1 VPGSFA
7 VTLSK
12 TPQAVTSSCVAAIAS
27 RAPAICGR
35 LPARGD
41 AAMRWLSLL
50 IASIAIGLPGAAFA
64 LPQPD
69 AEAAYARGDYATAF
83 KIWLPLAEQGSSQ
96 AQLNVARMYERGEWV
111 AQDKQAAMEWYRRA
125 ADQGARDGTMANG
138 STISAPNVA
147 SAVPGVTPTGMPPSS
162 ASYPRPTSYPVP
174 YPVVI
179 PIARPV
185 FVPGFRIHH
194 HRRH

>member
-1 VPGSFA
+1 
-7 VTLSK
+7 
-12 TPQAVTSSCVAAIAS
+12 
-27 RAPAICGR
+27 
-35 LPARGD
+35 
-41 AAMRWLSLL
+41 MRWLSLL
-50 IASIAIGLPGAAFA
+50 IASIAIALPGAAFA

-83 KIWLPLAEQGSSQ
+83 KIWLPLAEQGSAQ

-138 STISAPNVA
+138 STTGAPVVA
-147 SAVPGVTPTGMPPSS
+147 STVPGATSAGMPLPP
-162 ASYPRPTSYPVP
+162 ASYPRPASYPAP

>member
-1 VPGSFA
+1 
-7 VTLSK
+7 
-12 TPQAVTSSCVAAIAS
+12 
-27 RAPAICGR
+27 
-35 LPARGD
+35 
-41 AAMRWLSLL
+41 MRWLSLL
-50 IASIAIGLPGAAFA
+50 IASIAIALSGAAFA

-83 KIWLPLAEQGSSQ
+83 KIWLPLAEQGSAQ

-111 AQDKQAAMEWYRRA
+111 AQDRQAAMEWYRRA

-138 STISAPNVA
+138 STTAAPNVA
-147 SAVPGVTPTGMPPSS
+147 SAVPGAMPSGMPPPS
-162 ASYPRPTSYPVP
+162 ASYPRPASYPVP
-174 YPVVI
+174 YPVVV

-185 FVPGFRIHH
+185 FVPVFRIHH